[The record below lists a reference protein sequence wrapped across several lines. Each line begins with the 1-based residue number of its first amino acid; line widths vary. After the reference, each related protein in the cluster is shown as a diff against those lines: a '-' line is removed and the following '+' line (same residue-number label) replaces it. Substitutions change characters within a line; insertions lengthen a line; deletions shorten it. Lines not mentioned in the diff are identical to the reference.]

1 MPHSPNSTRRYLAGE
16 AAAHAHTWSRITQAY
31 AGFNR
36 GELPAPTQDSVT
48 VDHRRVAAM
57 APGEGNA
64 YFRASWELAA
74 ELWVHIESVHLLNGL
89 GAVFTHVGKGTSR
102 DGFEAEW
109 RTVDIMTV
117 DGD

>member
-1 MPHSPNSTRRYLAGE
+1 
-16 AAAHAHTWSRITQAY
+16 
-31 AGFNR
+31 
-36 GELPAPTQDSVT
+36 
-48 VDHRRVAAM
+48 M
-57 APGEGNA
+57 APGEGIE

-74 ELWVHIESVHLLNGL
+74 ELNVYIEAVHRLRDL

-117 DGD
+117 DGDLIKRGDVFDEGDLDAALARFEELHRQTPRPEKRGKQSR